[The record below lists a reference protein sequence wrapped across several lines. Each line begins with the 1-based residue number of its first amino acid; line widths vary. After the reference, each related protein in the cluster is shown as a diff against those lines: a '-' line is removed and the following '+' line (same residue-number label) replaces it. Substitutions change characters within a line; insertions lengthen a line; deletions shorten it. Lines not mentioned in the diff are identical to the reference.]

1 MAMQNSVASATG
13 LLCLEHGWPVTSTVR
28 MCIPHGK
35 DVTVLGK
42 STVLCLTE
50 DWQPWTAQP
59 ESDAGVLHCV
69 CNTAMHQCVS
79 CRCPLLGPGLV
90 VHRSAMLQA
99 RHGTR
104 GIAVHSPSRTSACH
118 CDSCYSTGGVHH
130 RSSVIRLCGGTRVCV
145 STIVSSRYSTLSRC
159 GRSPKQAL
167 MAPLSMGTLAFCL
180 PW

>member
-50 DWQPWTAQP
+50 SWEPWTAQP
-59 ESDAGVLHCV
+59 ESDAGELQCV
-69 CNTAMHQCVS
+69 CYTAMQHCVS
-79 CRCPLLGPGLV
+79 CRCPLRGPGLV

-99 RHGTR
+99 RHDTR
-104 GIAVHSPSRTSACH
+104 GIAVHSPSRTSVYLH
-118 CDSCYSTGGVHH
+118 DSCCSTGGVQH
-130 RSSVIRLCGGTRVCV
+130 RSSAIRLCGGT
-145 STIVSSRYSTLSRC
+145 L
-159 GRSPKQAL
+159 AL
-167 MAPLSMGTLAFCL
+167 
-180 PW
+180 